1 MLSETKAM
9 QKLEEYA
16 AIFND
21 AVYRKDYGVAHNM
34 YCMAHTVAVFME
46 MGDQCLKK
54 LFGDW
59 DSDDGTETNT
69 ALDNGLFKRADVSK
83 VNLECCIRR
92 NQAYEDMA
100 LRRAGKPDLQ
110 RYYSEYEYC
119 ARCQERKKR
128 AARNWSDSMLD

>member
-1 MLSETKAM
+1 M
-9 QKLEEYA
+9 
-16 AIFND
+16 
-21 AVYRKDYGVAHNM
+21 YRKEYGVAHNL
-34 YCMAHTVAVFME
+34 YHMAHTVAVFMDL
-46 MGDQCLKK
+46 GPANLKK

-69 ALDNGLFKRADVSK
+69 ALDNGLFKRADVNK
-83 VNLECCIRR
+83 VNLECCIKR

-128 AARNWSDSMLD
+128 AAHRWSDSMLD